1 VRPLYASLQ
10 PSLIIDE
17 TLLLAMYQATM
28 DDNNA
33 LASAIINLLTLYF
46 VWNDTAAYYRNV
58 YTVEA
63 LYT

>member
-46 VWNDTAAYYRNV
+46 V
-58 YTVEA
+58 
-63 LYT
+63 